1 MSDARFEDGAEKPLR
16 LLAETAEDIPVLST
30 LLQDALGQPSE
41 MKWQK
46 GRRRFA
52 MLFKRFRWEDREMAH
67 RMGRGFERVQ
77 SMLVIDDVRAVRSS
91 GVDAIDR
98 EVILSVLS
106 LAFTPGEDGTGTLL
120 FTLSGDGEIAV
131 DVEAVNLRLADV
143 TRPYLAP
150 TKKAPDHGVD

>member
-52 MLFKRFRWEDREMAH
+52 MLLKRFRWEDREMAH

-91 GVDAIDR
+91 GVDATDR

-150 TKKAPDHGVD
+150 TKKAPDHGVG